1 MRKKKITGIIQTY
14 SRKAREQII
23 LVGTDFF
30 REVGVDTYIDDVFS
44 CVDELIK
51 NAVKANYKFALI
63 LEKMAEKIRTEN
75 PSFSD
80 VEVRHQI
87 NQIVKDKAMYD
98 RVAEELTANEEISRS
113 VRQILNEESALIRI
127 KNKVF
132 AEKREYTDE
141 EKTKIEGLSN
151 LQRIREELERRNIR
165 VRITV
170 EMDDSFI
177 YVEITNNAPIM
188 EKDLSRIYAKR
199 EEFKICRDEQREQEF
214 FLNNLDT
221 SESGF
226 GLGYATIDSFLANMG
241 LDPFRS
247 IQLIAA
253 SNTTVILSL
262 PIETLQK
269 KTDQ

>member
-1 MRKKKITGIIQTY
+1 KKVTGIIQTY
-14 SRKAREQII
+14 SRKAREQIV

-30 REVGVDTYIDDVFS
+30 KEVGIDQYIEDVFP

-63 LEKMAEKIRTEN
+63 LEEMAEKVRNEN

-80 VEVRHQI
+80 EAVRRKI
-87 NQIVKDKAMYD
+87 NDIVKNKELYD
-98 RVAEELTANEEISRS
+98 SVAIELTANEKISRS
-113 VRQILNEESALIRI
+113 VRQILNEESQLIRM
-127 KNKVF
+127 KNKAF
-132 AEKREYTDE
+132 ADKRDYTEE
-141 EKTKIEGLSN
+141 EKAKIESLSN
-151 LQRIREELERRNIR
+151 LQRIRNELERRNIR
-165 VRITV
+165 VRITI

-177 YVEITNNAPIM
+177 YIEITNNAPIM
-188 EKDLSRIYAKR
+188 EKDLGRIYEKR

-214 FLNNLDT
+214 FMNNLDT

-226 GLGYATIDSFLANMG
+226 GLGYATIDSFLGNMG

-247 IQLIAA
+247 IQIIAA

-262 PIETLQK
+262 PIEELVSRK
-269 KTDQ
+269 